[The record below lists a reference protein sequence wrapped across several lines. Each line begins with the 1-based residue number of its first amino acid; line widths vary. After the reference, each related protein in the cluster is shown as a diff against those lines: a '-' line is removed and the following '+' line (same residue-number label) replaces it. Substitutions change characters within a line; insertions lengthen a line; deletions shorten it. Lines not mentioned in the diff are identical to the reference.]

1 MCLLAVVTH
10 VACECADVRSTDE
23 CLRWRDSYNGCDNYP
38 EYMATVC
45 SLTCGFCSQAPTTTP
60 VTQTGELVAQ
70 SYCTMTQDIEHL
82 CDLFTCDAI
91 VPSRRGALCPRKCDA
106 CLPGTVLSSSTTTQ
120 SPTSTS
126 IPRADGSKGD
136 GGIQFSSL
144 GILTIVIGSMVL
156 LFVIVAVVLLVMYV
170 HCKIEKKHCANEYIV
185 PMSSEHRT
193 RVLKFWDSGS
203 SYDCCMLLISA
214 VC

>member
-1 MCLLAVVTH
+1 MVEQITSIHVGVCLLAVVAH

-45 SLTCGFCSQAPTTTP
+45 SLTCGFCTPAPTTATG
-60 VTQTGELVAQ
+60 VIATQMGEQVAQ
-70 SYCTMTQDIEHL
+70 SNCTTTQDIEHL

-126 IPRADGSKGD
+126 TLRADGSKGD
-136 GGIQFSSL
+136 GGTQFSSL
-144 GILTIVIGSMVL
+144 GILTIVIGSMVF

-170 HCKIEKKHCANEYIV
+170 HCKTEKHCTNE
-185 PMSSEHRT
+185 
-193 RVLKFWDSGS
+193 
-203 SYDCCMLLISA
+203 
-214 VC
+214 